1 MKPLVIPA
9 EMPLIQLLRVALGR
23 SDQLDK
29 PLSNADW
36 VALLEVARKQTL
48 TGVLMEGI
56 KRLPVGQ
63 QPDTET
69 MFQWLAAAE
78 RTKQSSRR
86 LNRAAVQICE
96 RLERDGVPA
105 VVLKGQGVSMLYDE
119 PLTRTP
125 GDIDLWIG
133 GGRKRIVAYIRQ
145 YFPNESVVYHH
156 MDFPVFKKI
165 SVEAHFTPSW
175 MYSPLTNR
183 RLQQWFQGQ
192 WAHELA
198 NRVSLPEGTGT
209 VSIST
214 TAFNRVYIALHI
226 YRHLLDEGVGLRQV
240 LDYYHVL
247 NSDENTEA
255 SSSERSE
262 SIRVLCSLGMKRFM
276 GALAWVM
283 CELFSLDDNKQLFK
297 PDPKEGA
304 FLLNEIMQAGN
315 FGKYDVRFAHE
326 QIGDTHFR
334 RFVRKQQRN
343 LHFLA
348 HYPSEVLWHPLW
360 RIWHFFWRRMNG
372 YQ

>member
-29 PLSNADW
+29 PLSNAGW

-96 RLERDGVPA
+96 RLERDGIPA

-133 GGRKRIVAYIRQ
+133 GGRKRIVAYIRH

-198 NRVSLPEGTGT
+198 NRVSLPEETGT

-247 NSDENTEA
+247 NSDENTET